1 MRKKILITGGAG
13 FLGINLVNKLIIEND
28 IYVIDNLS
36 SGNIKNIS
44 IFNEYPNFKF
54 INNDISKDFNFN
66 YQIDEIYNLACPASP
81 PFYKMDPI
89 QTMKTSVLGS
99 INVLD
104 LALRND
110 AKILQTS
117 TSEIY
122 GDPLEHPQKESYK
135 GNVNPIGIRSCY
147 DEGKRAAESI
157 FFDYN
162 RIHNTKI
169 KVVRIFNTYGPY
181 MNIDDGRVVSNFIC
195 QALLNRD
202 ITVYGNGN
210 QTRSFCY
217 VDDMIDGLIK
227 MMNTKNSI
235 LGPIN
240 LGNPYE
246 LTMLSLA
253 QEVIKLTKSKSKI
266 IFKDLP
272 SDDPVKRKPDISSA
286 KEILN
291 WSPKVKFTDG
301 LIRSIDYFKNKLKV

>member
-13 FLGINLVNKLIIEND
+13 FLGINLVNKLITEND
-28 IYVIDNLS
+28 IYVVDNLS
-36 SGNIKNIS
+36 SGNINNIS
-44 IFNEYPNFKF
+44 IFNDHPNFKF

-81 PFYKMDPI
+81 PFYQMDPI

-99 INVLD
+99 FNVLD

-210 QTRSFCY
+210 QTRSFCF
-217 VDDMIDGLIK
+217 VDDMIDGLVK
-227 MMNTKNSI
+227 MMNTKNSV

-266 IFKDLP
+266 IFQDLP
-272 SDDPVKRKPDISSA
+272 SDDPVKRKPDISAA
-286 KEILN
+286 KEILK

-301 LIRSIDYFKNKLKV
+301 LISSIDYFKNKLKV